1 MADYYDDCI
10 PLLNSVYTATSSL
23 RELFN
28 QNLGTPLQFISS
40 LLETLES
47 LGISSCFSSDEA
59 GAHILSELKLMQSAC
74 QYITIKID
82 WIGFR
87 TWFGQALEQ
96 FNFQP
101 SFSNNGVQLLG
112 LSHTALQHFDG
123 IIIAGMEKEYLPG
136 YSAVSPFFN
145 DEVRAILGLTT
156 QRQFQLKRFFQFR
169 QLLESP
175 AYRDDNINTTSILLT
190 APKHHND
197 EDILLSP
204 WLEALQAFHLL
215 AYSNELSDPDIPQM
229 LAASTTQTRPFNLAP
244 PPQPVLNFPQVVVDK
259 TLIPIQISASGYQ
272 QLLDCPYQFYAA
284 RCLKLTPQE
293 SVQKFLA
300 KSDYGE
306 RIHLCLLAMHKNVNG
321 LPGPFCEVIT
331 DSNKDVAIHLLESIS
346 KQVFS
351 ADIEDNFVHR
361 GWLRNWL
368 KLIPSYIEWQIK
380 QATKWNIHQ
389 LETHIEKIQ
398 ISPYINIG
406 GVIDRIDINN
416 NQLCIIDYKTG
427 IIPST
432 DDVDNGEAI
441 QLPFYALLAESQST
455 RQDKHETKEVHYL
468 SLSSIQ
474 FGLKLSLQ
482 KDTLADLKTQV
493 AQRLDNIFELIHQGH
508 SLPAWGDQQTCSRCH
523 MDGLCRRQ
531 LWTQ

>member
-1 MADYYDDCI
+1 M
-10 PLLNSVYTATSSL
+10 
-23 RELFN
+23 
-28 QNLGTPLQFISS
+28 
-40 LLETLES
+40 
-47 LGISSCFSSDEA
+47 
-59 GAHILSELKLMQSAC
+59 
-74 QYITIKID
+74 
-82 WIGFR
+82 
-87 TWFGQALEQ
+87 
-96 FNFQP
+96 
-101 SFSNNGVQLLG
+101 
-112 LSHTALQHFDG
+112 
-123 IIIAGMEKEYLPG
+123 
-136 YSAVSPFFN
+136 
-145 DEVRAILGLTT
+145 
-156 QRQFQLKRFFQFR
+156 
-169 QLLESP
+169 
-175 AYRDDNINTTSILLT
+175 
-190 APKHHND
+190 
-197 EDILLSP
+197 
-204 WLEALQAFHLL
+204 
-215 AYSNELSDPDIPQM
+215 
-229 LAASTTQTRPFNLAP
+229 
-244 PPQPVLNFPQVVVDK
+244 
-259 TLIPIQISASGYQ
+259 
-272 QLLDCPYQFYAA
+272 
-284 RCLKLTPQE
+284 
-293 SVQKFLA
+293 
-300 KSDYGE
+300 
-306 RIHLCLLAMHKNVNG
+306 
-321 LPGPFCEVIT
+321 IT

-468 SLSSIQ
+468 SLSSNQ